1 MSDVVVVDASLA
13 FKWVL
18 AEPDSHSAIILL
30 NQWTDEGMS
39 IIAPAFFRAER
50 YSRLDEDGLLLATSE
65 IRVLRKPSRAGFCC
79 PINPTNLVLW
89 IVY

>member
-39 IIAPAFFRAER
+39 IIAPAFFEQNDIAVWTRM
-50 YSRLDEDGLLLATSE
+50 G
-65 IRVLRKPSRAGFCC
+65 CC
-79 PINPTNLVLW
+79 WPPVRFAC
-89 IVY
+89 